1 MYILF
6 PDGLFENRHYRS
18 RVAPNGFESILNGF
32 NRNMESLYG
41 SHSEPEVKNII
52 NLRNPRDTW
61 RITTKEDMGED
72 EHNYQFIGKVSD
84 FYPGRPGAHGGLLK
98 KDKKVTDDT
107 KVSVTDTGDYRFLE
121 GNVVRAMEN
130 PIDILDM
137 TFYDAKISAARDC
150 IDALGGY
157 DNFINS

>member
-1 MYILF
+1 
-6 PDGLFENRHYRS
+6 
-18 RVAPNGFESILNGF
+18 
-32 NRNMESLYG
+32 
-41 SHSEPEVKNII
+41 
-52 NLRNPRDTW
+52 
-61 RITTKEDMGED
+61 MGED

-84 FYPGRPGAHGGLLK
+84 FYPVRPGAHGGLLK
-98 KDKKVTDDT
+98 KDKKITDDT

-157 DNFINS
+157 DNFVNS